1 MTDQKTPQHEAL
13 ESIQA
18 LISEIPE
25 DRQLEV
31 RRYVEDF
38 RDILSE
44 GQGDAFLA
52 LTLVSCEFA
61 ATSAEMD
68 KEQAEDETVVAG

>member
-1 MTDQKTPQHEAL
+1 MTDKTPQLQAL
-13 ESIQA
+13 ESIQQMINELDDERRHQVQVFA
-18 LISEIPE
+18 E
-25 DRQLEV
+25 DI
-31 RRYVEDF
+31 
-38 RDILSE
+38 RDILAE

-68 KEQAEDETVVAG
+68 KEQAEDDTVVAG

>member
-1 MTDQKTPQHEAL
+1 MTEKTEQLHAL
-13 ESIQA
+13 ESIQEMIND
-18 LISEIPE
+18 LPE
-25 DRQLEV
+25 G
-31 RRYVEDF
+31 RRLDVMTYAEDI
-38 RDILSE
+38 RDILAE

-68 KEQAEDETVVAG
+68 KEQAEDDTVVAG

>member
-1 MTDQKTPQHEAL
+1 MTEKTLQLEAL
-13 ESIQA
+13 EQIQQ
-18 LISEIPE
+18 LINDLPE
-25 DRQLEV
+25 DRQHQV
-31 RRYVEDF
+31 MVFAEDI
-38 RDILSE
+38 RDLLAE

-68 KEQAEDETVVAG
+68 KEQAENDTVVAG